1 MSVRYLDPTD
11 ESTLDEILRA
21 ALAELEERAP
31 YMASAD
37 VARSRH
43 EIEQALAR
51 EPEAWNR
58 ALLMAK
64 QLHIQEMGGAIQ

>member
-1 MSVRYLDPTD
+1 MTIEYLDPTD
-11 ESTLDEILRA
+11 EATLDEILRA

-31 YMASAD
+31 HMDPAD

-58 ALLMAK
+58 ALMMAK
-64 QLHIQEMGGAIQ
+64 QLHLQELGGTVQ